1 MITRSQ
7 KLKENLL
14 ADERYLNNS
23 RIDMVANS
31 KLNKNYCNSNKTKN
45 TTEIHKHVCVSKR
58 NSNSDLIKGQKS
70 VKKHRSIEIS
80 STEETTSTLSKS
92 SIIVK
97 IMESLK
103 SEPPLTSPLIGRLDK
118 LDVIAGFI
126 LKNANNT
133 TSAILCISGSPG
145 TGKTCCVDRV
155 LRILSKGEWSYQL
168 ELTDG
173 LVVNELTG
181 NFKKVCEKS
190 TRKEELK
197 IPYTTLPKNYSIIR
211 TNASH
216 IIASYSNNSVPIN
229 LSLFLHL
236 AILMKFSEKVI
247 VEMKDIYKQEG
258 LKECVKYFIA
268 QVVSRRTKF
277 IVFIDEIDL
286 LNRNK
291 GSDSVSELFKMTIL
305 SSTSQMILIS
315 ISNTINI
322 DRNISECMGILNVE
336 GYDGAIDCNID
347 GRVKFMVFSPYDHN
361 TLKEIVINRITQEIS
376 NIECEINNA
385 GLELCV
391 RKVASVY
398 GDCRRT
404 LDVCR
409 LALSNYLMDI
419 VELQQNEDVSADID
433 DEISSMS
440 TVSNTPAQSPKPTR
454 REISMSNFQD
464 ILNKVHASQS
474 SKIQILQSLPLHQQY
489 VIMSII
495 LAIIDEHCNNME
507 LREDEQNNNYT
518 NMKSLLES
526 LTCFEVSSFICKK
539 KYYEICQRF
548 LTPPEDFKDMLDAI
562 ESHNIIKLSHSLVP
576 SLNISSLN
584 GYKRRQIKK
593 INSDISNIMIKLQFT
608 PEQVINSLTSLE
620 KVGVVF
626 SKLLPL

>member
-14 ADERYLNNS
+14 TDEKRLNNS
-23 RIDMVANS
+23 RIDVAVNS
-31 KLNKNYCNSNKTKN
+31 KLDKDCRSSNKTKN
-45 TTEIHKHVCVSKR
+45 PTKIHKRVCVSKQ
-58 NSNSDLIKGQKS
+58 NSNSSLIKGQKS
-70 VKKHRSIEIS
+70 VKKRRFIEICNA
-80 STEETTSTLSKS
+80 EKMTSTLSKS
-92 SIIVK
+92 SVIIK

-103 SEPPLTSPLIGRLDK
+103 SEPPLTSSLIGRLDK
-118 LDVIAGFI
+118 LDVIAEFI
-126 LKNANNT
+126 LKNANNA

-155 LRILSKGEWSYQL
+155 LRILSKGKWSYQL
-168 ELTDG
+168 KLTDG
-173 LVVNELTG
+173 LVVDELTES
-181 NFKKVCEKS
+181 FSEVCEKS

-197 IPYTTLPKNYSIIR
+197 ILYTKLPRNYSIIR

-216 IIASYSNNSVPIN
+216 IIASSSNSSISIN
-229 LSLFLHL
+229 LLLFSHL

-291 GSDSVSELFKMTIL
+291 GSDSVLELFKMTML

-322 DRNISECMGILNVE
+322 GRNISESMGILNVS
-336 GYDGAIDCNID
+336 YDRAIDCNID
-347 GRVKFMVFSPYDHN
+347 GRVKFIVFPPYDHN
-361 TLKEIVINRITQEIS
+361 TLKEIVMNRITQEIS
-376 NIECEINNA
+376 NTGCEINNA

-391 RKVASVY
+391 RKVASIY

-419 VELQQNEDVSADID
+419 VELQQNEDVSADIG

-440 TVSNTPAQSPKPTR
+440 TVSNTPAQSPKLTR
-454 REISMSNFQD
+454 REMPMSNFQD
-464 ILNKVHASQS
+464 ILNKVHASQN

-495 LAIIDEHCNNME
+495 LVIIDEHCNNME
-507 LREDEQNNNYT
+507 LNEDEQNKNYT

-526 LTCFEVSSFICKK
+526 LTCFEVSSFNCKK

-562 ESHNIIKLSHSLVP
+562 ESHNIIKLSHSLIP
-576 SLNISSLN
+576 SLNISSLS
-584 GYKRRQIKK
+584 GYRRRQIKK
-593 INSDISNIMIKLQFT
+593 INLDILSNIVIRLQFT